1 MLKSKKYLKLI
12 GISGALLVLA
22 VVGFL
27 RISGAYWTAWDYQ
40 ALDLFYKEAVKQGY
54 GPKSS
59 SRLVYLVITND
70 TYLAFGKNSLD
81 RGYLVKVNEALSEL
95 GPEGIAYDII
105 FARPDNPESDR
116 LFEESIEALGNVYL
130 PAAFPLVDE
139 PGKFKWNEST
149 AHKRLQSIIR
159 KKPVEKGRGNPY
171 HVSRASRALLQTD
184 GLSKAAFN
192 TGHISAPSDSDG
204 IYRHFPMILK
214 LDKGYFPGLSLSM
227 FLDYAQVSFDQ
238 IEIHWGKEIRIPATK
253 ESFLDEDVVVPID
266 SRGRVYIPFT
276 HFWENDYTQGNDFVK
291 MTAHTLLKYF
301 SEEGLRGNLAEFY
314 EGNFVYIADL
324 SHGVS
329 DIGQTPLENM
339 VPLVSIHATL
349 MNSLLT
355 NTFYRE
361 CSFSEMAAMIAI
373 LGVILCLSAAF
384 RGYRILYATGLLTLL
399 SLGAL
404 TWHQVLNF
412 SLLPVVS
419 VAGSSVFIFSGLVT
433 GLNLMVS
440 KERTFIHNAFSK
452 YLSPVLVK
460 GLVERPDLL
469 KSGGEERF
477 MTVFF
482 ADLVGFTPISE
493 KLSPPDL
500 AKLMN
505 EYFTGVTAIVLEEN
519 GIVNQYAGD
528 EIMVSFGAPLET
540 KDHADRAVTSGL
552 RVQSFLKKNEEKWRK
567 RGLPKLSC
575 RIGINTGKMFFGN
588 LGSEQVFYYSVMGDN
603 VNLAS
608 RLEGANKFYGTL
620 LMISEYTLEQIT
632 PGRFLTRIVDVVK
645 VKGRSRAVK
654 IYEVYGEQSRPG
666 TDDDL
671 LYRQKYQ
678 ESFEAYLSC
687 NFKQAR
693 AMFEN
698 VLRLRPNDLA
708 AKNIIERIDGL
719 NLDEIAT
726 DWDGSAT
733 LTSK

>member
-1 MLKSKKYLKLI
+1 MLI
-12 GISGALLVLA
+12 GISGALLILA

-27 RISGAYWTAWDYQ
+27 RISGAFWTAWDYQ
-40 ALDLFYKEAVKQGY
+40 ALDLFYKEAVKRGY

-59 SRLVYLVITND
+59 SRVVYLAITND
-70 TYLAFGKNSLD
+70 TYRAFGKNSLD
-81 RGYLVKVNEALSEL
+81 RAYLVKVNETLSEL

-130 PAAFPLVDE
+130 PVAFPLVDE
-139 PGKFKWNEST
+139 PGKFKWDGSY
-149 AHKRLQSIIR
+149 AHERLQSLIG
-159 KKPVEKGRGNPY
+159 KKPVEKGRANPF
-171 HVSRASRALLQTD
+171 HASRASLALLQAD
-184 GLSKAAFN
+184 GFSKAAFN
-192 TGHISAPSDSDG
+192 TGHISAPSDTDG
-204 IYRHFPMILK
+204 IYRHFPMIIK
-214 LDKGYFPGLSLSM
+214 LDKGYLPGLSLSM

-238 IEIHWGKEIRIPATK
+238 VEIQWGKEIRIPATK
-253 ESFLDEDVVVPID
+253 ESFLDEDVVIPID
-266 SRGRVYIPFT
+266 SRGRVYIPFS
-276 HFWENDYTQGNDFVK
+276 HFWENEFPQGNDFMK

-301 SEEGLRGNLAEFY
+301 DDEGLRGNLAEFY

-324 SHGVS
+324 SHGAS
-329 DIGQTPLENM
+329 DIGQNPLENM
-339 VPLVSIHATL
+339 VPLVSIHGAL

-361 CSFSEMAAMIAI
+361 WSFSEMAMLIAV
-373 LGVILCLSAAF
+373 LGVILCLSSAF
-384 RGYRILYATGLLTLL
+384 KGYRILYAMGFLVLLG
-399 SLGAL
+399 LGAL

-419 VAGSSVFIFSGLVT
+419 VAGGSVFIFSGLVT

-440 KERTFIHNAFSK
+440 KERTFIHKAFSK

-482 ADLVGFTPISE
+482 ADLAGFTPISE
-493 KLSPPDL
+493 KLSPHDL

-505 EYFTGVTAIVLEEN
+505 EYFTNVTAIVLEEN

-540 KDHADRAVTSGL
+540 KDHADRAVTTGL
-552 RVQSFLKKNEEKWRK
+552 RIQTLMNKSEEKWK
-567 RGLPKLSC
+567 KKGLPKLSC
-575 RIGINTGKMFFGN
+575 RIGINTGTMFFGN
-588 LGSEQVFYYSVMGDN
+588 LGSKQVYYYSVMGDN

-645 VKGRSRAVK
+645 VKGKSRAVK
-654 IYEVYGEQSRPG
+654 IYEVYGEKSRPAAA
-666 TDDDL
+666 DDL

-678 ESFEAYLSC
+678 ESFEAYLSR
-687 NFKQAR
+687 NFIQAR
-693 AMFEN
+693 RMFES
-698 VLRLRPNDLA
+698 VLRIRPNDLA
-708 AKNIIERIDGL
+708 AKNIIARIDGL
-719 NLDEIAT
+719 NLEKIT
-726 DWDGSAT
+726 PDWDGSTT
-733 LTSK
+733 LSSK